1 MGDWGNAPW
10 GNDEAAD
17 WFGMLFDQNRIAEFV
32 RETLL
37 DAKTSYTC
45 VRAAASILIFLG
57 RPYTWPPQLDED
69 LRLALNRLEKIVLDP
84 DAEEYLSVDAV
95 RGEIA
100 ILRTRLNRKEDFD
113 DEVLAKSAW
122 DALR

>member
-1 MGDWGNAPW
+1 MPKQA
-10 GNDEAAD
+10 
-17 WFGMLFDQNRIAEFV
+17 
-32 RETLL
+32 TL
-37 DAKTSYTC
+37 AC
-45 VRAAASILIFLG
+45 GQPVSILIFLG
-57 RPYTWPPQLDED
+57 WPYTWSDQLEED
-69 LRLALNRLEKIVLDP
+69 LRLTLNRLEKIVLDP

-122 DALR
+122 AALR